1 MEVWSD
7 AILKAGGRDWSGI
20 KGGKRARSS
29 SGDGPAI
36 YALTESKVFNRKA
49 ITRVTTAAGRN
60 IALKEG
66 DPIKLDKKRFTN
78 YTATLRAFARA
89 LADGVTNLPD
99 GKKGS

>member
-1 MEVWSD
+1 MTVRNLC
-7 AILKAGGRDWSGI
+7 ARGI
-20 KGGKRARSS
+20 
-29 SGDGPAI
+29 
-36 YALTESKVFNRKA
+36 TVFIRKA

-66 DPIKLDKKRFTN
+66 GPIKLDKKRFTN

-99 GKKGS
+99 VKKGS